1 MNSPK
6 LPLEH
11 THKSVESYR
20 RRSYGNTAQT
30 RQRWPYARIRCTF
43 DFTIACRMCTLGCRV
58 PASES
63 PLAGHGQKMAVCT
76 LSAADLGA
84 RFRALFSKVSSALS
98 AHRKRYELGVC

>member
-1 MNSPK
+1 
-6 LPLEH
+6 
-11 THKSVESYR
+11 
-20 RRSYGNTAQT
+20 
-30 RQRWPYARIRCTF
+30 
-43 DFTIACRMCTLGCRV
+43 V